1 MCRLCRRSWIRSE
14 VSGNNSRHI
23 RLSETRTCTQYR
35 RYAPK
40 WLSMGQENVSTVSN
54 TPGNAKTKLKS
65 LTWKAVEKAQ
75 VSARQGK
82 FDENTELTR
91 SK

>member
-14 VSGNNSRHI
+14 VSGNNGRHI

-54 TPGNAKTKLKS
+54 TPGNAKSKMLKS
-65 LTWKAVEKAQ
+65 YRYNSSCLPRDIAASTLA
-75 VSARQGK
+75 
-82 FDENTELTR
+82 
-91 SK
+91 

>member
-1 MCRLCRRSWIRSE
+1 MCRLYRRSWIRSE
-14 VSGNNSRHI
+14 LRGNNSRHI

-54 TPGNAKTKLKS
+54 TPGNAILKLIYCQKIEP
-65 LTWKAVEKAQ
+65 K
-75 VSARQGK
+75 RYY
-82 FDENTELTR
+82 
-91 SK
+91 SKGC